1 MNVLREM
8 VESIVDRDGWTAKEK
23 IDELFRIDCR
33 LYTNLG
39 IDSTDQERD
48 LVRKTSRYIYEK
60 IQTIDKN
67 IGDQLLKSIDL

>member
-48 LVRKTSRYIYEK
+48 IVRKTSRYIYEK

>member
-1 MNVLREM
+1 MNVLKEM